1 MKETLERIYW
11 DHRQGLYT
19 LALAITRR
27 PERAEDAV
35 QDAFARLWTASR
47 RPTGDPVPYVF
58 AAVRNAAVDQLRR
71 RDAAGRYEPV
81 SIFNGLP
88 ADPAAHAVSAEEHH
102 LVREAVDA
110 LPQEQREAV
119 VMKIYAD
126 LTFDQMAR
134 ALGEPLQTV
143 ASRYR
148 RALAR
153 LGRRLKPN
161 EEASDA

>member
-58 AAVRNAAVDQLRR
+58 AAVRNAAALEPDDLGQPLGAAFADCAGVPGQWTETELDLVNELVSRCAG
-71 RDAAGRYEPV
+71 DAWTK
-81 SIFNGLP
+81 
-88 ADPAAHAVSAEEHH
+88 H
-102 LVREAVDA
+102 
-110 LPQEQREAV
+110 
-119 VMKIYAD
+119 M
-126 LTFDQMAR
+126 
-134 ALGEPLQTV
+134 
-143 ASRYR
+143 
-148 RALAR
+148 
-153 LGRRLKPN
+153 
-161 EEASDA
+161 